1 MDGVWG
7 EKRGEVVA
15 GLLCRDWVGGWV
27 DGWLAGQEDMAG
39 WGGGERDGWWIACM
53 DFGAGNIAFTRGE
66 KTSKPIYI

>member
-39 WGGGERDGWWIACM
+39 WGGGEGRLVDSMHGFWSWKY
-53 DFGAGNIAFTRGE
+53 R
-66 KTSKPIYI
+66 IY